1 MAFFGRGPN
10 RIQNLLTAKDSYSS
24 YKEEVIKDSPYD
36 ISLNEYR
43 EILNEVNKEI
53 MNMVIDEGESVKL
66 PFLGPLDIMKYK
78 MKLGRTKW
86 IPVDFKKSAEL
97 GKRIINNN
105 EHTGGYKYAFR
116 WSKQKTRLMFVHFYR
131 FIPSRRNK
139 RHLAYILNNRIR
151 DYFEK

>member
-1 MAFFGRGPN
+1 MGYFGRGPN
-10 RIQNLLTAKDSYSS
+10 RIQNPLTFKDSYLS

-36 ISLNEYR
+36 ISKSEYK
-43 EILNEVNKEI
+43 EILNEINKEI

-66 PFLGPLDIMKYK
+66 PFLGVLDIMKYK

-105 EHTGGYKYAFR
+105 EHTGGYKYTFR
-116 WSKQKTRLMFVHFYR
+116 WCKQKVRLMFIHFYR